1 MTSGGC
7 GCGCPGGS
15 PCRCDP
21 MPVRWPV
28 SNPGGLRR
36 IAYRT
41 GDFSSFRHALLR
53 HLDGETE
60 LDIWQPT
67 AGSDLGLQVLD
78 WWAYIADVLTF
89 YNEQI
94 ANEDYLGTATL
105 DTSVRRLADLLGY
118 RPRPGIGA
126 TARLA
131 VIASGPG
138 PLIIPAGLAIAS
150 KAAPGVDSQTFE
162 TITAS
167 PFPQPTSVPGPAPD
181 NLAGVPPAAG
191 PPSSAAPGAAEP
203 PAHSQLIAR
212 GGVLVKGTPTSIA
225 AGDRLLLIAAA
236 WQQPGDPAAVVT
248 VTGLVTEKD
257 PHGRKNTRVLL
268 TGASSLG
275 SGAAKD
281 FRLVRATR
289 TSHPST
295 LPACASAISGQTI
308 VLDSTAR
315 YLHAGDPLLL
325 ELPGAGTGT
334 GESPGS
340 GFALVALTSYAEVLW
355 YANADPLPPTKP
367 PADGTPGIALLLA
380 SLTVAAHSGTDLPGT
395 YAPDQTTV
403 RAGWSDVGVLLDI
416 PTGTLSALPGTL
428 TLAQPPAAPAGT
440 ATLAIIEDAN
450 GNGTTVAATP
460 AAGSGEVT
468 IAAAGPDQPAGT
480 LQAPLRIL
488 WDLVTVSRGT
498 SVRGEVLGAG
508 DAQRASQDFTLA
520 KAPVTYLSDTP
531 GRSGDGYS
539 STVTL
544 AVAGRYWSE
553 VPALYGHRPDEAIF
567 VTYQDDDGKTH
578 VRFGDGETGARLPS
592 GATVTAG
599 YRVGSGAAVP
609 AAGTLS
615 QVLTA
620 VPNLRAVSNPVPPA
634 GGADPDPPETLRRL
648 APRTVLT
655 FGRAISGDDYAAVA
669 AAAPGVTRA
678 AATWAWDPAEQ
689 RPTVRVHVGDDP
701 GAVASA
707 RTALRAQADPN
718 RPLTVVPAIPCPTVL
733 RIALELDP
741 AYVPADVLTKVR
753 SALLDPPG
761 GLFAPGVLGL
771 GQALYRSRIESAAC
785 AVPGVIATHDL
796 LIRWQRPDGDQT
808 SSGARYSPGD
818 GGFFDLSADG
828 LLLAPEAD
836 PSE

>member
-1 MTSGGC
+1 M
-7 GCGCPGGS
+7 
-15 PCRCDP
+15 
-21 MPVRWPV
+21 
-28 SNPGGLRR
+28 
-36 IAYRT
+36 
-41 GDFSSFRHALLR
+41 
-53 HLDGETE
+53 
-60 LDIWQPT
+60 
-67 AGSDLGLQVLD
+67 
-78 WWAYIADVLTF
+78 
-89 YNEQI
+89 
-94 ANEDYLGTATL
+94 
-105 DTSVRRLADLLGY
+105 
-118 RPRPGIGA
+118 
-126 TARLA
+126 
-131 VIASGPG
+131 
-138 PLIIPAGLAIAS
+138 
-150 KAAPGVDSQTFE
+150 
-162 TITAS
+162 
-167 PFPQPTSVPGPAPD
+167 
-181 NLAGVPPAAG
+181 
-191 PPSSAAPGAAEP
+191 
-203 PAHSQLIAR
+203 
-212 GGVLVKGTPTSIA
+212 
-225 AGDRLLLIAAA
+225 
-236 WQQPGDPAAVVT
+236 
-248 VTGLVTEKD
+248 
-257 PHGRKNTRVLL
+257 
-268 TGASSLG
+268 
-275 SGAAKD
+275 
-281 FRLVRATR
+281 
-289 TSHPST
+289 
-295 LPACASAISGQTI
+295 
-308 VLDSTAR
+308 
-315 YLHAGDPLLL
+315 
-325 ELPGAGTGT
+325 
-334 GESPGS
+334 
-340 GFALVALTSYAEVLW
+340 LW
-355 YANADPLPPTKP
+355 YANADPLTPAKPPT
-367 PADGTPGIALLLA
+367 DGTPGIALLLA
-380 SLTVAAHSGTDLPGT
+380 SLTVGAHSGTDLPGT
-395 YAPDQTTV
+395 YTPDQITV
-403 RAGWSDVGVLLDI
+403 RAGWSDVGVLLDT
-416 PTGTLSALPGTL
+416 PAGTLTALPGTL
-428 TLAQPPAAPAGT
+428 TLARPPAAPAGT

-544 AVAGRYWSE
+544 AVAGRHWSE

-620 VPNLRAVSNPVPPA
+620 VPNLRSVSNPVPPA

-678 AATWAWDPAEQ
+678 AASWAWDPAEQ
-689 RPTVRVHVGDDP
+689 RPTVRVHVGDDA

-718 RPLTVVPAIPCPTVL
+718 RPLIVVPAIPCPTVL

-741 AYVPADVLTKVR
+741 AYVPGGVLTKVR

-771 GQALYRSRIESAAC
+771 GQPLYRSRIESAAC

-796 LIRWQRPDGDQT
+796 LIRWQRPDGDQS

>member
-7 GCGCPGGS
+7 ECPGGS
-15 PCRCDP
+15 PCPCDP
-21 MPVRWPV
+21 GPARWPV

-60 LDIWQPT
+60 LGIWQPT

-78 WWAYIADVLTF
+78 WWAYIADILTF

-105 DTSVRRLADLLGY
+105 DTSVRRLIGLLGY

-131 VIASGPG
+131 VIASGPA
-138 PLIIPAGLAIAS
+138 PLIIPAGLVIAS
-150 KAAPGVDSQTFE
+150 KASPGLDSQTFE
-162 TITAS
+162 TTTATT
-167 PFPQPTSVPGPAPD
+167 FPQPTSVPGPAPD
-181 NLAGVPPAAG
+181 NLAGAPPAAG
-191 PPSSAAPGAAEP
+191 PPSTAAPGAAEP
-203 PAHSQLIAR
+203 PAHPQLIAR

-295 LPACASAISGQTI
+295 LPAGAAAISGQTI

-315 YLHAGDPLLL
+315 YLQAGDPLLL
-325 ELPGAGTGT
+325 ELPGAGTG
-334 GESPGS
+334 ESPGS
-340 GFALVALTSYAEVLW
+340 GFDLVALTSYAEVLW
-355 YANADPLPPTKP
+355 YANADPLTPAKP

-380 SLTVAAHSGTDLPGT
+380 SLTVDAHSGTDLPGT
-395 YAPDQTTV
+395 YAPDQTAV
-403 RAGWSDVGVLLDI
+403 RGWSDVGVLLDT
-416 PTGTLSALPGTL
+416 PAGTLTALPGTL

-440 ATLAIIEDAN
+440 ATRAIIEDAN
-450 GNGTTVAATP
+450 GNGVTVTATP
-460 AAGSGEVT
+460 ATGSGEVT
-468 IAAAGPDQPAGT
+468 IAAAGSDQPAGT

-498 SVRGEVLGAG
+498 SVRGEVLGTG

-592 GATVTAG
+592 GATATAG
-599 YRVGSGAAVP
+599 YRVGSGAAIP

-620 VPNLRAVSNPVPPA
+620 VPNLRSVSNPVPPA

-678 AATWAWDPAEQ
+678 AASWAWDPAEQ
-689 RPTVRVHVGDDP
+689 RPTVRVHVGDDA

-718 RPLTVVPAIPCPTVL
+718 RPLIVVPAIPCPTVL

-741 AYVPADVLTKVR
+741 AYVPAGVLTKVR

-771 GQALYRSRIESAAC
+771 GQPLYRSRIESVVC

>member
-1 MTSGGC
+1 MTSG

-15 PCRCDP
+15 PCPCDP
-21 MPVRWPV
+21 VPVRRRV

-41 GDFSSFRHALLR
+41 GDFASFRHALLR

-105 DTSVRRLADLLGY
+105 DASVRRLIGLLGY

-131 VIASGPG
+131 VIASGAV

-150 KAAPGVDSQTFE
+150 KAAPGLDSQTFE
-162 TITAS
+162 TTTATT
-167 PFPQPTSVPGPAPD
+167 FPQPTSVPGPAPD

-191 PPSSAAPGAAEP
+191 PPNTAAPGAAEP
-203 PAHSQLIAR
+203 PAHSQLIVR

-225 AGDRLLLIAAA
+225 AGDRLLLIARS

-248 VTGLVTEKD
+248 VTGLVPEKD

-275 SGAAKD
+275 SGAAQD
-281 FRLVRATR
+281 LRLVRATR
-289 TSHPST
+289 AAHMST
-295 LPACASAISGQTI
+295 LPAGAHAVSGNQI

-315 YLHAGDPLLL
+315 YLQPGDPLLL

-340 GFALVALTSYAEVLW
+340 GFDLVALTSYAEVLW
-355 YANADPLPPTKP
+355 YANADPLFEDPTTA
-367 PADGTPGIALLLA
+367 PANQPGIPLLLA
-380 SLTVAAHSGTDLPGT
+380 SLTVAPHSGTDLPGT
-395 YAPDQTTV
+395 YAPDQTAV
-403 RAGWSDVGVLLDI
+403 RAGWSDAGVLLDT
-416 PTGTLSALPGTL
+416 PAGTLTALPRTL

-488 WDLVTVSRGT
+488 WDLVTVSRGA

-544 AVAGRYWSE
+544 SVAGRYWSE

-609 AAGTLS
+609 AAGALS

-620 VPNLRAVSNPVPPA
+620 VPNLRSVSNPVPPT
-634 GGADPDPPETLRRL
+634 GGADPDTPENLRRL

-655 FGRAISGDDYAAVA
+655 FGRAISVDDYAAVA

-678 AATWAWDPAEQ
+678 VASWAWDPAEQ
-689 RPTVRVHVGDDP
+689 RPAVRVHVGDDA

-718 RPLTVVPAIPCPTVL
+718 RPLIVVPAIPCPTVL

-741 AYVPADVLTKVR
+741 AYVPAGVLAEVR

-796 LIRWQRPDGDQT
+796 LIRWQRPDGDQS
-808 SSGARYSPGD
+808 SSGVRYFPGD